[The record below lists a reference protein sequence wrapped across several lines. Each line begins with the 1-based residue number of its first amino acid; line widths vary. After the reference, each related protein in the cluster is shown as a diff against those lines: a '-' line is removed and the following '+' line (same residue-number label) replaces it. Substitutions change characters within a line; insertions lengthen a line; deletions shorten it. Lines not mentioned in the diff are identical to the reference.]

1 MAEETTKEVTT
12 EEKTMLGSMVASL
25 SVLYA
30 LFLLSIFVVLLT
42 TGLFVPK
49 ELLDSYH
56 YDTEGVLAYLELYL
70 GVGSIVFFVYLLLG
84 LTRQS
89 RSTLNETGHT
99 SAFVRVG
106 GFVFGMG
113 SIAYL
118 TLRVIEDISKPKC
131 HPSFE
136 LKLGRFLSL
145 IFTILQM
152 VAVILCSR
160 IKIDEGWGVPHF
172 GCMHLVA
179 TNLVTWVLSVYKES
193 EHVMHLAEDIKTCV
207 KFGERSSNNG
217 TSHHDDDHHRRRRAA
232 DENSDCAPLSA
243 TFEEIFYPFQIEFVL
258 IGKLFFSSQNLT
270 IYNRGGIAFV
280 STWRAIAKL
289 REPEKEDGLVKP
301 RPFLYLAGS

>member
-1 MAEETTKEVTT
+1 MEGSSP
-12 EEKTMLGSMVASL
+12 TMYGSMMATL
-25 SVLYA
+25 SVLYC
-30 LFLLSIFVVLLT
+30 LFLLAIFIVPLC
-42 TGLFVPK
+42 TGLIIPGDK
-49 ELLDSYH
+49 LLSYN
-56 YDTEGVLAYLELYL
+56 YDTEAVLEYLQIYMAS
-70 GVGSIVFFVYLLLG
+70 VSIIFFLYLLLG
-84 LTRQS
+84 LTRPS
-89 RSTLNETGHT
+89 KSALNATGHT

-113 SIAYL
+113 SMAYL
-118 TLRVIEDISKPKC
+118 TLRVIEDISKPEC

-179 TNLVTWVLSVYKES
+179 ANLVTWVLSVYKES

-207 KFGERSSNNG
+207 KFGERSSDNG

-232 DENSDCAPLSA
+232 DENSGCAPLSA

-258 IGKLFFSSQNLT
+258 IGKLFLAPQNQ
-270 IYNRGGIAFV
+270 Y
-280 STWRAIAKL
+280 
-289 REPEKEDGLVKP
+289 
-301 RPFLYLAGS
+301 YLPTLEVELPL

>member
-1 MAEETTKEVTT
+1 MEGSSP
-12 EEKTMLGSMVASL
+12 TMYGSMMATL
-25 SVLYA
+25 SVLYC
-30 LFLLSIFVVLLT
+30 LFLLAIFLVPLC
-42 TGLFVPK
+42 TGLIIPGDK
-49 ELLDSYH
+49 LHSYK
-56 YDTEGVLAYLELYL
+56 YDTEAVLEYLQIYMAS
-70 GVGSIVFFVYLLLG
+70 VSIIFFLYLLLG
-84 LTRQS
+84 LTRPS
-89 RSTLNETGHT
+89 KSALNATGHT

-113 SIAYL
+113 SMAYL
-118 TLRVIEDISKPKC
+118 TLRVIEDISKPEC

-207 KFGERSSNNG
+207 KFGERSSDNG

-232 DENSDCAPLSA
+232 DENSGCAPLSA

-258 IGKLFFSSQNLT
+258 IGKLFLASQNLT
-270 IYNRGGIAFV
+270 IYLHSRWNCLCKHMASNSKAERARKRERPGQAEAF
-280 STWRAIAKL
+280 SLPCR
-289 REPEKEDGLVKP
+289 
-301 RPFLYLAGS
+301 

>member
-12 EEKTMLGSMVASL
+12 EEKTMLGSMVASI

-70 GVGSIVFFVYLLLG
+70 GVGSIIFFLYLLLG

-89 RSTLNETGHT
+89 RSTLNDTGHT

-113 SIAYL
+113 SIGYL
-118 TLRVIEDISKPKC
+118 TIRLIEDFYYPDCSETPMKVV
-131 HPSFE
+131 
-136 LKLGRFLSL
+136 RSL
-145 IFTILQM
+145 ILTGTVLQM
-152 VAVILCSR
+152 IAVILCSR
-160 IKIDEGWGVPHF
+160 IKIDQGWGAAHF

-179 TNLVTWVLSVYKES
+179 TNLVIWVYSVYNES
-193 EHVMHLAEDIKTCV
+193 KHISHLADHIKGCV
-207 KFGERSSNNG
+207 HPNENG
-217 TSHHDDDHHRRRRAA
+217 TSNLHVDDHHRRKRGAGGG
-232 DENSDCAPLSA
+232 SQCTPLSL
-243 TFEEIFYPFQIEFVL
+243 TFEEIFYPLQIEFVL
-258 IGKLFFSSQNLT
+258 IGKYIFLASS
-270 IYNRGGIAFV
+270 
-280 STWRAIAKL
+280 
-289 REPEKEDGLVKP
+289 
-301 RPFLYLAGS
+301 YLILISRCHSICEHLASHRKA

>member
-12 EEKTMLGSMVASL
+12 EEKTMLGSMVASI

-70 GVGSIVFFVYLLLG
+70 GVGSIIFFLYLLLG

-89 RSTLNETGHT
+89 RSTLNDTGHT

-113 SIAYL
+113 SIGYL
-118 TLRVIEDISKPKC
+118 TIRLIEDFYYPDCSETPMKVV
-131 HPSFE
+131 
-136 LKLGRFLSL
+136 RSL
-145 IFTILQM
+145 ILTGTVLQM
-152 VAVILCSR
+152 IAVILCSR
-160 IKIDEGWGVPHF
+160 IKIDQGWGAAHF

-179 TNLVTWVLSVYKES
+179 TNLVIWVYSVYNES
-193 EHVMHLAEDIKTCV
+193 KHISHLADHIKGCV
-207 KFGERSSNNG
+207 HPNENG
-217 TSHHDDDHHRRRRAA
+217 TSNLHVDDHHRRKRGAGGGGQ
-232 DENSDCAPLSA
+232 CTPLSL
-243 TFEEIFYPFQIEFVL
+243 TFEEIFYPLQIEFVL
-258 IGKLFFSSQNLT
+258 IGKYINLASS
-270 IYNRGGIAFV
+270 
-280 STWRAIAKL
+280 
-289 REPEKEDGLVKP
+289 
-301 RPFLYLAGS
+301 YLILISRCHSICEHLASHRKA